1 MRLPLMIWLLGCCA
15 ALGLGAETTPVQ
27 RRALDGMYAGIEKAG
42 ERLGAR
48 DITRYIL
55 EGAAAGEDPAR
66 LGRALQTLRTQQ
78 ELRPGHPCFGN
89 FRWYRGQAEV
99 LDRNAVQFVCHT
111 AMALAHAHPEA
122 LTGPNAEAF
131 RELMRDAARGCLG
144 QRVVASYTN
153 IFLMKSV
160 NLVLLGQYLGEAEL
174 TATGRAQL
182 DEWFAWT
189 RLNGITEYNSTTYT
203 GVDLD
208 SATLLLRFAHD
219 PADRARG
226 ELIARLLWTEI
237 AANWFA
243 PAQRLGG
250 SHSRDY
256 NYLQGIGY
264 TDSPLAVNGWIP
276 AGKVEPLSA
285 EGESH
290 RFVAP
295 VEWTAPILAQPTR
308 EVVQRWSAGPAET
321 ATHYVTPDY
330 SIGTCGTSKAYDDKV
345 FAVQFPG
352 ARAAPMAYF
361 VMESRNDPYGTN
373 KEPDSNGHNKA
384 LHLRPAL
391 VTAQNKNRVLLLAA
405 EDTEIPKHP
414 RPMPVLK
421 GLWSHLVFPAAARV
435 TDADGAEIAP
445 GPLTSD
451 RPVFVRLGQVTLALR
466 FLEARQDWEIGRL
479 PVVLIRD
486 GEAQKAARF
495 TIEHGTGEHPGKG
508 LVAFSAET
516 AVTPDEVTFRT
527 FAARFVAEPTA
538 ITVLKDATARIS
550 RGKDVNKISAVLD
563 LAKRKVIAVEGQ
575 SELIPGEI
583 IRVNGVD
590 LWSPLLPPPPTTQ
603 QGPAVGQ
610 SVKK

>member
-1 MRLPLMIWLLGCCA
+1 M
-15 ALGLGAETTPVQ
+15 
-27 RRALDGMYAGIEKAG
+27 
-42 ERLGAR
+42 
-48 DITRYIL
+48 
-55 EGAAAGEDPAR
+55 
-66 LGRALQTLRTQQ
+66 
-78 ELRPGHPCFGN
+78 
-89 FRWYRGQAEV
+89 
-99 LDRNAVQFVCHT
+99 
-111 AMALAHAHPEA
+111 
-122 LTGPNAEAF
+122 
-131 RELMRDAARGCLG
+131 
-144 QRVVASYTN
+144 
-153 IFLMKSV
+153 
-160 NLVLLGQYLGEAEL
+160 
-174 TATGRAQL
+174 
-182 DEWFAWT
+182 
-189 RLNGITEYNSTTYT
+189 
-203 GVDLD
+203 
-208 SATLLLRFAHD
+208 
-219 PADRARG
+219 
-226 ELIARLLWTEI
+226 
-237 AANWFA
+237 
-243 PAQRLGG
+243 
-250 SHSRDY
+250 
-256 NYLQGIGY
+256 
-264 TDSPLAVNGWIP
+264 NGWIP